1 MIKLDTE
8 IKKSVRNLQFELD
21 KVEHGYCIS
30 FKLLNYDELNAMMVG
45 NISIIDKLNKI
56 ISKVCTELI
65 STSIT
70 SIYKHIEHDKIL
82 LVLPI
87 SDPNLVKQ
95 IVLKIHLLS
104 QLYVDELLPTIY
116 MNCSIASIEFPKFSN
131 KAEEIYNLLN
141 WLISYQGDQNYYRE
155 YDYKYYNIEC
165 IKESNKQ
172 LNLLRKALSNKTMV
186 FAYQPVVDRKTMKAH
201 YYECLLR
208 IPDTENHLCSV
219 GAIIPEAEKKGLIF
233 IVDQVV
239 LEMAIKELDANPDLM
254 LAVNISNIGT
264 LDAPLLVIAEKLL
277 QTYDVSGRLIIE
289 ITETSLNQHYQQI
302 TYFMHRLR
310 KYGCKFALDDF
321 GSGFTSFK
329 QLQNLPIDIIKIDG
343 SYVRN
348 ITSNLQSQDFVKRLI
363 SLSEDLGI
371 QTVAEFVENGKIA
384 KFLINLKIDAM
395 QGDFFSSALVNQLIK
410 K

>member
-1 MIKLDTE
+1 MIKLDT
-8 IKKSVRNLQFELD
+8 KFRNLQFELD
-21 KVEHGYCIS
+21 KVERGYCIS
-30 FKLLNYDELNAMMVG
+30 FKLLNYDELNAIMG
-45 NISIIDKLNKI
+45 DIHIIYKLNKI
-56 ISKVCTELI
+56 IFEVCTELI
-65 STSIT
+65 TDSIT
-70 SIYKHIEHDKIL
+70 SVYKQVEHDQIL
-82 LVLPI
+82 LVL
-87 SDPNLVKQ
+87 STLDPNIVKE
-95 IVLKIHLLS
+95 IALKIHLLS
-104 QLYVDELLPTIY
+104 QLYVDELLPTAY

-141 WLISYQGDQNYYRE
+141 WLTSYQGDQNYYRE
-155 YDYKYYNIEC
+155 YDSKYYNIEC

-172 LNLLRKALSNKTMV
+172 LNLLRKALLNKTMV
-186 FAYQPVVDRKTMKAH
+186 FAYQPVIDRKTMKAH

-208 IPDTENHLCSV
+208 VPDTNNYLCSV

-254 LAVNISNIGT
+254 LSVNISNIGT
-264 LDAPLLVIAEKLL
+264 LDSPLLVIAEKLL

-348 ITSNLQSQDFVKRLI
+348 ITSDLQSQDFIKRLI
-363 SLSEDLGI
+363 NLSEDLGI

-395 QGDFFSSALVNQLIK
+395 QGDFFSPASVNRIK
-410 K
+410 

>member
-1 MIKLDTE
+1 MIKLDT
-8 IKKSVRNLQFELD
+8 KFRNLQFELD
-21 KVEHGYCIS
+21 KVERGYCIS
-30 FKLLNYDELNAMMVG
+30 FKLLNYDELNAIMG
-45 NISIIDKLNKI
+45 DIHIIYKLNKI
-56 ISKVCTELI
+56 IFEVCTELI
-65 STSIT
+65 TDSIT
-70 SIYKHIEHDKIL
+70 SVYKQVEHDQIL
-82 LVLPI
+82 LVLSTLDSNI
-87 SDPNLVKQ
+87 VKE
-95 IVLKIHLLS
+95 IALKIHLLS
-104 QLYVDELLPTIY
+104 QLYVDELLPTAY

-141 WLISYQGDQNYYRE
+141 WLTSYQGDQNYYRE
-155 YDYKYYNIEC
+155 YDSKYYNIEC

-186 FAYQPVVDRKTMKAH
+186 FAYQPVIDRKTMKAH

-208 IPDTENHLCSV
+208 VPDTNNYLCSV

-254 LAVNISNIGT
+254 LSVNISNIGT
-264 LDAPLLVIAEKLL
+264 LDSPLLVIAEKLL

-348 ITSNLQSQDFVKRLI
+348 ITSDLQSQDFIKRLI
-363 SLSEDLGI
+363 NLSEDLGI

-395 QGDFFSSALVNQLIK
+395 QGDFFSPASVNRIK
-410 K
+410 

>member
-1 MIKLDTE
+1 MVKLDTK
-8 IKKSVRNLQFELD
+8 IRNLQFELD
-21 KVEHGYCIS
+21 KVELGYCIS
-30 FKLLNYDELNAMMVG
+30 FKLLNYDELNAMMAKD
-45 NISIIDKLNKI
+45 IHIIDKLNKI
-56 ISKVCTELI
+56 ISEICNELI
-65 STSIT
+65 SNSVT
-70 SIYKHIEHDKIL
+70 SIYKHIEHDRIL

-87 SDPNLVKQ
+87 LDPNLVKE
-95 IVLKIHLLS
+95 IALKAHLLS
-104 QLYVDELLPTIY
+104 QLYVDDLLPTVY

-141 WLISYQGDQNYYRE
+141 WLISYPGDQNYYRE
-155 YDYKYYNIEC
+155 YDSKYYNIEY

-172 LNLLRKALSNKTMV
+172 LNLLRKSLLKKTMV
-186 FAYQPVVDRKTMKAH
+186 FAYQPVIDCKTMTAH

-208 IPDTENHLCSV
+208 ISDTNNYLCSV

-239 LEMAIKELDANPDLM
+239 LEMAIKELDTNPDLM
-254 LAVNISNIGT
+254 LSVNISNIGT
-264 LDAPLLVIAEKLL
+264 LDSPLLVIAEKLL

-348 ITSNLQSQDFVKRLI
+348 ITSDLQSQDFIKRLI
-363 SLSEDLGI
+363 NLSEDLGI

-395 QGDFFSSALVNQLIK
+395 QGDFFSPASVNRIK
-410 K
+410 

>member
-1 MIKLDTE
+1 MVKLDTK
-8 IKKSVRNLQFELD
+8 IRNLQFELD
-21 KVEHGYCIS
+21 KVERGYCIS
-30 FKLLNYDELNAMMVG
+30 FKLLNYDELNAMMAKD
-45 NISIIDKLNKI
+45 IHIIDKLNKI
-56 ISKVCTELI
+56 ISEICNELI
-65 STSIT
+65 SNSVT
-70 SIYKHIEHDKIL
+70 SIYKHIEHDRIL

-87 SDPNLVKQ
+87 LDPNLVKE
-95 IVLKIHLLS
+95 IALKAHLLS
-104 QLYVDELLPTIY
+104 QLYVDDLLPTVY

-141 WLISYQGDQNYYRE
+141 WLISYPGDQNYYRE
-155 YDYKYYNIEC
+155 YDSKYYNIEY

-172 LNLLRKALSNKTMV
+172 LNLLRKSLLNKTMV
-186 FAYQPVVDRKTMKAH
+186 FAYQPVIDSKTMKAH

-208 IPDTENHLCSV
+208 VPDTNNYLCSV

-239 LEMAIKELDANPDLM
+239 LEMAIKELNANPDLT

-348 ITSNLQSQDFVKRLI
+348 ITSDLQSQDFIKRLI
-363 SLSEDLGI
+363 NLSEDLGI

-395 QGDFFSSALVNQLIK
+395 QGDFFSPASVNRIK
-410 K
+410 

>member
-1 MIKLDTE
+1 MIKLDT
-8 IKKSVRNLQFELD
+8 KFRNLQFELD
-21 KVEHGYCIS
+21 KIERGYCIS
-30 FKLLNYDELNAMMVG
+30 FKLLNYDELNAMIG
-45 NISIIDKLNKI
+45 DIHIIDKLNKI
-56 ISKVCTELI
+56 IFEVCTELI
-65 STSIT
+65 TNPVTSV
-70 SIYKHIEHDKIL
+70 YKHIEYDRIL

-87 SDPNLVKQ
+87 LDLNLVKE
-95 IVLKIHLLS
+95 IALKVHLLS
-104 QLYVDELLPTIY
+104 QLYVDDLLPTVY

-155 YDYKYYNIEC
+155 YDSKYYNIEC

-172 LNLLRKALSNKTMV
+172 LNLLRKALANKTMV
-186 FAYQPVVDRKTMKAH
+186 FAYQPVVDCKTMKTH

-208 IPDTENHLCSV
+208 VPDTNNHLCSV

-239 LEMAIKELDANPDLM
+239 LEMAIKELNANPDLT

-264 LDAPLLVIAEKLL
+264 LDAPLLLIAEKLL

-289 ITETSLNQHYQQI
+289 ITETTLNQHYKQI

-329 QLQNLPIDIIKIDG
+329 QLQNLLIDIVKIDG

-348 ITSNLQSQDFVKRLI
+348 VTSNLQSQDFIKRLI
-363 SLSEDLGI
+363 KISENLGI

-395 QGDFFSSALVNQLIK
+395 QGDFFSPASVNKLIK
-410 K
+410 NE

>member
-1 MIKLDTE
+1 MVKLDTK
-8 IKKSVRNLQFELD
+8 IRNLQFELD
-21 KVEHGYCIS
+21 KVERGYCIS
-30 FKLLNYDELNAMMVG
+30 FKLLNYDELNAIMG
-45 NISIIDKLNKI
+45 DIHIIDKLNKI
-56 ISKVCTELI
+56 IFEVCTELI
-65 STSIT
+65 TDSIT
-70 SIYKHIEHDKIL
+70 SVYKQVEHDQIL
-82 LVLPI
+82 LVL
-87 SDPNLVKQ
+87 STLDPNIVKE
-95 IVLKIHLLS
+95 IALKIHLLS
-104 QLYVDELLPTIY
+104 QLYVDELLPTAY

-141 WLISYQGDQNYYRE
+141 WLTSYQGDQNYYRE
-155 YDYKYYNIEC
+155 YDSKYYNIEC

-186 FAYQPVVDRKTMKAH
+186 FAYQPVIDRKTMKAH

-208 IPDTENHLCSV
+208 VPDTNNYLCSV

-254 LAVNISNIGT
+254 LSVNISNIGT
-264 LDAPLLVIAEKLL
+264 LDSPLLVIAEKLL

-348 ITSNLQSQDFVKRLI
+348 ITSDLQSQDFIKRLI
-363 SLSEDLGI
+363 NLSEDLGI

-395 QGDFFSSALVNQLIK
+395 QGDFFSPASVNRIK
-410 K
+410 

>member
-1 MIKLDTE
+1 MVKLDTK
-8 IKKSVRNLQFELD
+8 IRNLQFDLD
-21 KVEHGYCIS
+21 KVERGYCIS
-30 FKLLNYDELNAMMVG
+30 FKLLNYNELNAIMG
-45 NISIIDKLNKI
+45 DIHIIDKLNKI
-56 ISKVCTELI
+56 IFEVCTELI
-65 STSIT
+65 TDSIT
-70 SIYKHIEHDKIL
+70 SVYKQVEHDQIL
-82 LVLPI
+82 LVL
-87 SDPNLVKQ
+87 STLDPNIVKE
-95 IVLKIHLLS
+95 IALKIHLLS
-104 QLYVDELLPTIY
+104 QLYVDELLPTAY

-141 WLISYQGDQNYYRE
+141 WLTSYQGDQNYYRE
-155 YDYKYYNIEC
+155 YDSKYYNIEC

-186 FAYQPVVDRKTMKAH
+186 FAYQPVIDRKTMKAH

-208 IPDTENHLCSV
+208 VPDTNNYLCSV

-254 LAVNISNIGT
+254 LSVNISNIGT
-264 LDAPLLVIAEKLL
+264 LDSPLLVIAEKLL

-348 ITSNLQSQDFVKRLI
+348 ITSDLQSQDFIKRLI
-363 SLSEDLGI
+363 NLSEDLGI

-395 QGDFFSSALVNQLIK
+395 QGDFFSPASVNRIK
-410 K
+410 

>member
-1 MIKLDTE
+1 MIKLDA
-8 IKKSVRNLQFELD
+8 KFRNLQFELD
-21 KVEHGYCIS
+21 KVERGYYIS
-30 FKLLNYDELNAMMVG
+30 FKLLNYDELNAIMG
-45 NISIIDKLNKI
+45 DIQIIDKLNKI
-56 ISKVCTELI
+56 IFEVCTELI
-65 STSIT
+65 TDSIT
-70 SIYKHIEHDKIL
+70 SVYKQIEHDQIL
-82 LVLPI
+82 LVL
-87 SDPNLVKQ
+87 STLDPNIVKE
-95 IVLKIHLLS
+95 IALKIHLLS
-104 QLYVDELLPTIY
+104 QLYVDDLLPTVY

-141 WLISYQGDQNYYRE
+141 WLTSYQGDQNYYRE
-155 YDYKYYNIEC
+155 YDSKYYNIEC

-172 LNLLRKALSNKTMV
+172 LNLLRKSLLNKTMV
-186 FAYQPVVDRKTMKAH
+186 FAYQPVIDRKTMKAH

-208 IPDTENHLCSV
+208 IPDTNNYLCSV

-254 LAVNISNIGT
+254 LSVNISNIGT
-264 LDAPLLVIAEKLL
+264 LDSPLLVIAEKLL

-348 ITSNLQSQDFVKRLI
+348 ITSDLQSQDFIKRLI
-363 SLSEDLGI
+363 NLSEDLGI

-395 QGDFFSSALVNQLIK
+395 QGDFFSPASVNRIK
-410 K
+410 

>member
-1 MIKLDTE
+1 
-8 IKKSVRNLQFELD
+8 
-21 KVEHGYCIS
+21 
-30 FKLLNYDELNAMMVG
+30 
-45 NISIIDKLNKI
+45 
-56 ISKVCTELI
+56 
-65 STSIT
+65 
-70 SIYKHIEHDKIL
+70 
-82 LVLPI
+82 
-87 SDPNLVKQ
+87 
-95 IVLKIHLLS
+95 
-104 QLYVDELLPTIY
+104 
-116 MNCSIASIEFPKFSN
+116 
-131 KAEEIYNLLN
+131 
-141 WLISYQGDQNYYRE
+141 
-155 YDYKYYNIEC
+155 
-165 IKESNKQ
+165 
-172 LNLLRKALSNKTMV
+172 
-186 FAYQPVVDRKTMKAH
+186 H

-208 IPDTENHLCSV
+208 VPDTNNYLCSV

-254 LAVNISNIGT
+254 LSVNISNIGT
-264 LDAPLLVIAEKLL
+264 LDSPLLVIAEKLL

-348 ITSNLQSQDFVKRLI
+348 ITSDLQSQDFIKRLI
-363 SLSEDLGI
+363 NLSEDLGI

-395 QGDFFSSALVNQLIK
+395 QGDFFSPASVNRIK
-410 K
+410 

>member
-1 MIKLDTE
+1 MVKLDTK
-8 IKKSVRNLQFELD
+8 IRNLQFELD
-21 KVEHGYCIS
+21 KIERGYCIS

-45 NISIIDKLNKI
+45 DIHIIDKLNKI

-65 STSIT
+65 TTPTISV
-70 SIYKHIEHDKIL
+70 YKQIEHDRIL

-95 IVLKIHLLS
+95 IALKIHLLS
-104 QLYVDELLPTIY
+104 QLYVDDLLPTIY
-116 MNCSIASIEFPKFSN
+116 MNCGIASIEFPKFSN

-141 WLISYQGDQNYYRE
+141 WLVSYQGDQNYYRE
-155 YDYKYYNIEC
+155 YDYKYYNVEC

-186 FAYQPVVDRKTMKAH
+186 FAYQPVVDRKTMKVH

-208 IPDTENHLCSV
+208 VPDTENHLCSV

-239 LEMAIKELDANPDLM
+239 IEMAIKELDANPDLM

-277 QTYDVSGRLIIE
+277 QTYNVSGRLIIE

-348 ITSNLQSQDFVKRLI
+348 ITSDVQSRDFIKRLI
-363 SLSEDLGI
+363 KISENLGI

-384 KFLINLKIDAM
+384 KFLINLKIDSM
-395 QGDFFSSALVNQLIK
+395 QGDFFAPASVNKLIK
-410 K
+410 N